1 VLISQ
6 QSLLLDSVYPCKVHS
21 LYNLTL
27 IHSIIHTMKEILIS
41 KEFTNRL
48 WVIFLLISGFLL
60 PNPWRLILI
69 LLSGILSGVYYG
81 CYNDI
86 MWRPNPE
93 EKLSKFPHYRAHQM
107 WIHIF
112 CGLVGSIALYYLIT
126 LIGFDNPG
134 QALKKH
140 GFNLFTLSF
149 VTVMG
154 YVGLLPR
161 FLWFTSYGLGQFGK
175 PPGK

>member
-1 VLISQ
+1 MCIQQQFRHRIRVLNFTGNLQREEETLTVYYRGHLKPVLISQ

-126 LIGFDNPG
+126 
-134 QALKKH
+134 
-140 GFNLFTLSF
+140 
-149 VTVMG
+149 
-154 YVGLLPR
+154 R
-161 FLWFTSYGLGQFGK
+161 
-175 PPGK
+175 